1 MYSQTL
7 ALNLQLDPEQIKAL
21 ANKIDE
27 TVSRLENV
35 ENIIQNTRFDLARVN
50 HLQDAANSTR

>member
-7 ALNLQLDPEQIKAL
+7 ALNLQLDPEEIKAL

-50 HLQDAANSTR
+50 RLQDAANSTR